1 VVLVCAPRVSLTEIK
16 LTCLSRVM
24 TGIRDHTARLHAY
37 KFTLYCVRRAKIMA
51 SAFITA
57 LPLSI
62 TLRGRLSGKNK
73 NPPAKNVG
81 TGRSHT
87 HRKWVFNYAT
97 IYKMAFI
104 DFRKREICMCFF
116 YLNLHFARVCVC
128 VYIQLSHECCF
139 AAGHSCVL
147 EIQISSHPVYT
158 RVDSYKGFT
167 P

>member
-1 VVLVCAPRVSLTEIK
+1 VCSTGLSLTEIK

-37 KFTLYCVRRAKIMA
+37 KFTLYCARRAKIMA

-62 TLRGRLSGKNK
+62 TLRGRHSGKNK

-87 HRKWVFNYAT
+87 LTGNGFLTMQQYTKWRLLIFASVKFA
-97 IYKMAFI
+97 
-104 DFRKREICMCFF
+104 CFF
-116 YLNLHFARVCVC
+116 ILIYILPVSVC
-128 VYIQLSHECCF
+128 IQLSHECCF

-147 EIQISSHPVYT
+147 EIQISSPGLHAC
-158 RVDSYKGFT
+158 
-167 P
+167 

>member
-1 VVLVCAPRVSLTEIK
+1 MCARRFRRERRSCVVCAPRVSLTEIK

-37 KFTLYCVRRAKIMA
+37 KFTLYRAKIMA

-62 TLRGRLSGKNK
+62 TLRGRHSGKNK

-87 HRKWVFNYAT
+87 HTGNGFLTMLQCTKWRLLIFASVKFAC
-97 IYKMAFI
+97 I
-104 DFRKREICMCFF
+104 FF
-116 YLNLHFARVCVC
+116 YLNLHFARVCVYTA
-128 VYIQLSHECCF
+128 VARVLFRSGTQLRLGNSNFLSPGLHAC
-139 AAGHSCVL
+139 
-147 EIQISSHPVYT
+147 
-158 RVDSYKGFT
+158 
-167 P
+167 